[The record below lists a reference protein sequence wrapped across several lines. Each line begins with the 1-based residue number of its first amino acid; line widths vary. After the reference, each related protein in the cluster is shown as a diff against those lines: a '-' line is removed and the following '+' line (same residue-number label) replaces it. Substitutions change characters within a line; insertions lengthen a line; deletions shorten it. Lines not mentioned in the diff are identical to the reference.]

1 MIAAMTPPLP
11 SLLLPSSL
19 PPPTC
24 STPPAAV
31 GTTWGPGAVVVIGAV
46 CASVTEAAAVNAV
59 PATPVLCDG
68 EVVLAWAGIVEANT
82 GTVTMWLA
90 VGETVG
96 LSVGL
101 MVGKMVGKI
110 VGDIVGKMVGKIVG
124 DIVCKMVGKI
134 VGDIVGKMVG
144 ATVDVAGTSVV
155 ASIVQQVC

>member
-110 VGDIVGKMVGKIVG
+110 VGDIVGKMVG
-124 DIVCKMVGKI
+124 
-134 VGDIVGKMVG
+134 